1 MFAQLPFVSK
11 SRTVRGVVATA
22 RLSRL
27 WQPDPP
33 PRHAQPPEPTPQ
45 TAPPPRRRS
54 RLAPVA
60 AALGA
65 LGAIMT
71 AAVLLMDGART
82 PEPPPPLPL
91 AVHHAAASPTVTA
104 TTPDTLVVSVVGKV
118 AEPGLVTVT
127 PGARVADALA
137 AAGGAVAGANLA
149 TINLARK
156 LSDGEQIYVDI
167 PIPPG
172 MAAGGQAASSRL
184 DLNTATA
191 AQLEELP
198 GVGEVTAQRILEWR
212 AEHGR
217 FTSVDQ
223 LLDVSGIGDTRLADI
238 RGRVTVSAAG

>member
-1 MFAQLPFVSK
+1 
-11 SRTVRGVVATA
+11 
-22 RLSRL
+22 
-27 WQPDPP
+27 
-33 PRHAQPPEPTPQ
+33 
-45 TAPPPRRRS
+45 
-54 RLAPVA
+54 
-60 AALGA
+60 
-65 LGAIMT
+65 MT
-71 AAVLLMDGART
+71 AALLLMSGAQT

-91 AVHHAAASPTVTA
+91 AVHHAASPTVTA
-104 TTPDTLVVSVVGKV
+104 TTPRNLVVSVVGKV
-118 AEPGLVTVT
+118 AEQGLVTVT

-137 AAGGAVAGANLA
+137 AAGGAAAGANLA

-172 MAAGGQAASSRL
+172 MAAGGQAGSSRI

-191 AQLEELP
+191 EQLEELP

-212 AEHGR
+212 AENGR
-217 FTSVDQ
+217 FTSVEQ